1 LGYFYKLNLSTQLNI
16 EEGKKMGKKEEI
28 IAVITPALEVL
39 GFYLEDVTI
48 TSAGRRS
55 MLTVI
60 VDGDTHLSL
69 DQVTAATKGISEI
82 VEGIQSL
89 GQTPFTLEV
98 TSPGLDRPLTKPRHW
113 RKNIDR
119 LVKVILLDGSEVKG
133 RVKDVSETFVTIDEQ
148 VINFTDIKRATLEI
162 EFKQVGK

>member
-1 LGYFYKLNLSTQLNI
+1 
-16 EEGKKMGKKEEI
+16 MGKKEEI
-28 IAVITPALEVL
+28 IAVITPALAAL

-82 VEGIQSL
+82 IEGIQSL

-113 RKNIDR
+113 RKNVDR
-119 LVKVILLDGSEVKG
+119 LVKVILLDGSEIKG
-133 RVKDVSETFVTIDEQ
+133 RVKDASETTTTIDEQ

>member
-1 LGYFYKLNLSTQLNI
+1 
-16 EEGKKMGKKEEI
+16 MGKKEDI
-28 IAVITPALEVL
+28 SAVITPALSAL

-69 DQVTAATKGISEI
+69 DQVTSATKAIGEI
-82 VEGIQSL
+82 VESLQSL
-89 GQTPFTLEV
+89 GDTPFTLEV

-119 LVKVILLDGSEVKG
+119 LVKVVLLDGKVVKG
-133 RVKDVSETFVTIDEQ
+133 RIKAASEVSATVDESE
-148 VINFTDIKRATLEI
+148 INFADIKRASLEV

>member
-1 LGYFYKLNLSTQLNI
+1 
-16 EEGKKMGKKEEI
+16 MGKKEDI
-28 IAVITPALEVL
+28 SDAVTPALSAL

-55 MLTVI
+55 MLTII

-69 DQVTAATKGISEI
+69 DQVTSATKAIGEI
-82 VEGIQSL
+82 VESIQSL
-89 GQTPFTLEV
+89 GETPFTLAV

-119 LVKVILLDGSEVKG
+119 LVKVVLLDGKEIKG
-133 RVKDVSETFVTIDEQ
+133 RIKSASENSTTVDESE
-148 VINFTDIKRATLEI
+148 INFADIKRASLEV

>member
-1 LGYFYKLNLSTQLNI
+1 
-16 EEGKKMGKKEEI
+16 MGKKEDI
-28 IAVITPALEVL
+28 SDAVTPALSAL

-55 MLTVI
+55 MLTII

-69 DQVTAATKGISEI
+69 DQVTSATKAIGEI
-82 VEGIQSL
+82 VESIQSL
-89 GQTPFTLEV
+89 GETPFTLEV

-119 LVKVILLDGSEVKG
+119 LVKIVLLDGKEIKG
-133 RVKDVSETFVTIDEQ
+133 RIKAASENSATVNESEIKFS
-148 VINFTDIKRATLEI
+148 DIKRASLEV

>member
-1 LGYFYKLNLSTQLNI
+1 
-16 EEGKKMGKKEEI
+16 MGKKEEI
-28 IAVITPALEVL
+28 SAVITPALTAL

-69 DQVTAATKGISEI
+69 DQVTSATKAIGEL
-82 VEGIQSL
+82 VENIQSL

-113 RKNIDR
+113 RKNVDR
-119 LVKVILLDGSEVKG
+119 LVKIILLDGQEIKG
-133 RVKDVSETFVTIDEQ
+133 RIKDSTENTATIDQ
-148 VINFTDIKRATLEI
+148 NVLDLSQIKRATLEI

>member
-1 LGYFYKLNLSTQLNI
+1 
-16 EEGKKMGKKEEI
+16 MGKKEEI
-28 IAVITPALEVL
+28 IAAITPALEAL

-69 DQVTAATKGISEI
+69 DQVTTATKGISEI
-82 VEGIQSL
+82 VENIQSL

-113 RKNIDR
+113 RKNLDR
-119 LVKVILLDGSEVKG
+119 LVKVILQDGKEVKG
-133 RVKDVSETFVTIDEQ
+133 RVKYVTESYATLDEQ
-148 VINFTDIKRATLEI
+148 VINFADIKRATLEI

>member
-1 LGYFYKLNLSTQLNI
+1 
-16 EEGKKMGKKEEI
+16 MGKKEEI
-28 IAVITPALEVL
+28 SAAITPALSDL
-39 GFYLEDVTI
+39 GFYLEDITI

-55 MLTVI
+55 MITVI

-69 DQVTAATKGISEI
+69 DQVTVATKAISEI
-82 VEGIQSL
+82 VENIQSL
-89 GQTPFTLEV
+89 GQAPFTLEV

-119 LVKVILLDGSEVKG
+119 LVKIVLFDGKEIKG
-133 RVKDVSETFVTIDEQ
+133 RVKDATEISATVDEQ
-148 VINFTDIKRATLEI
+148 VVKFSDIKRATLEI

>member
-1 LGYFYKLNLSTQLNI
+1 
-16 EEGKKMGKKEEI
+16 MGKKEEI
-28 IAVITPALEVL
+28 SAAITPALSDL
-39 GFYLEDVTI
+39 GFYLEDITI

-69 DQVTAATKGISEI
+69 DQVTVATKAIGEI
-82 VEGIQSL
+82 VENIQSL
-89 GQTPFTLEV
+89 GQAPFTLEV

-119 LVKVILLDGSEVKG
+119 LVKIVLLDGKEIKG
-133 RVKDVSETFVTIDEQ
+133 RVKDVSEISTTVDDQ
-148 VINFTDIKRATLEI
+148 VVKFSEIKRATLEI

>member
-1 LGYFYKLNLSTQLNI
+1 
-16 EEGKKMGKKEEI
+16 MGKKEEI
-28 IAVITPALEVL
+28 SAAITPALSDL
-39 GFYLEDVTI
+39 GFYLEDITI

-69 DQVTAATKGISEI
+69 DQVTVATKAISEI
-82 VEGIQSL
+82 VENIQSL
-89 GQTPFTLEV
+89 GQAPFTLEV

-119 LVKVILLDGSEVKG
+119 LVKIVLLDGKEIKG
-133 RVKDVSETFVTIDEQ
+133 RVKDVSERNATLDEQ
-148 VINFTDIKRATLEI
+148 VINFTDMKRATLEI

>member
-1 LGYFYKLNLSTQLNI
+1 
-16 EEGKKMGKKEEI
+16 MGKKEDISE
-28 IAVITPALEVL
+28 AVTPALSAL

-55 MLTVI
+55 MLTII

-69 DQVTAATKGISEI
+69 DQVTSATKAIGEI
-82 VEGIQSL
+82 VESIQSL
-89 GQTPFTLEV
+89 GETPFTLEV

-119 LVKVILLDGSEVKG
+119 LVKIVLLDGKEIKG
-133 RVKDVSETFVTIDEQ
+133 RIKAASENSATVDESE
-148 VINFTDIKRATLEI
+148 IKFSDIKRASLEV